1 MAQLLSDVLR
11 IMRLALGRRNEND
24 PDQSDST
31 MLEYI
36 QTFVNLTMTDDVKL
50 FEQFDVVTFNIDTSH
65 PDGVYTFNDVGI
77 TTQFSNISIEALVS
91 RNAPVGGSISWN
103 KLRIY
108 QSPLQFFA
116 YWGFNN
122 ENILIPGFPTEMLY
136 YGTTMTFRTIPDDIY
151 LVQMYGYKIIPEF
164 TTVGD
169 PQIPF
174 DYWLRYI
181 AYGAAMNYA
190 RDYRFDPDARQMLER
205 DFAHE
210 RKLLLTRT
218 YNQQKLSRGMPRF

>member
-1 MAQLLSDVLR
+1 MAQFVSDVLR
-11 IMRLALGRRNEND
+11 IMRLAIGRRNEND
-24 PDQSDST
+24 PDSNDDT
-31 MLEYI
+31 LLGYI
-36 QTFVNLTMTDDVKL
+36 QDFVNLTMTDDVKL

-65 PDGVYTFNDVGI
+65 ADGVYTFNDVGI
-77 TTQFSNISIEALVS
+77 TTQLSNISIEALIS

-108 QSPLQFFA
+108 QSPIQFYA

-122 ENILIPGFPTEMLY
+122 EDILIPGFPTEMLY
-136 YGTTMTFRTIPDDIY
+136 YGTSMTFRTIPDDVY
-151 LVQMYGYKIIPEF
+151 LVQMYGYKIVPEF
-164 TTVGD
+164 SDVGN
-169 PQIPF
+169 PQLPF

-190 RDYRFDPDARQMLER
+190 RDYRFDSESRQMLAA

-218 YNQQKLSRGMPRF
+218 YNQQKLSRGCPRF